1 MKTLRALV
9 AAALVVT
16 TFGIAVAK
24 LPPPAPLTEEQKK
37 AAEEKKAKDAVS
49 AEAAKAQQARSEDRV
64 AARYF
69 ADMKAKGKQVP
80 PAQMTPAPATPAPAA
95 AVSSQPE
102 KQGAHSPTQTK
113 R

>member
-9 AAALVVT
+9 AAGLVIGV
-16 TFGIAVAK
+16 FGVAVAK

-37 AAEEKKAKDAVS
+37 AAEEKKVKDAAA
-49 AEAAKAQQARSEDRV
+49 AEAGKVAQARAEDRA

-69 ADMKAKGKQVP
+69 ADMKAKGKQVTP
-80 PAQMTPAPATPAPAA
+80 PQMAPSTDAGA
-95 AVSSQPE
+95 AVSSKPE
-102 KQGAHSPTQTK
+102 KQGAHSPPQTK

>member
-9 AAALVVT
+9 AAGLVVGV
-16 TFGIAVAK
+16 FGVAVAK

-37 AAEEKKAKDAVS
+37 AAEEKKAKDAAA
-49 AEAAKAQQARSEDRV
+49 AEATKAAQARAEDRA

-69 ADMKAKGKQVP
+69 ADMKAKGKQVTP
-80 PAQMTPAPATPAPAA
+80 PQMGPSSDTAA
-95 AVSSQPE
+95 GGAVSSKPE
-102 KQGAHSPTQTK
+102 KQMAHSPTQTK